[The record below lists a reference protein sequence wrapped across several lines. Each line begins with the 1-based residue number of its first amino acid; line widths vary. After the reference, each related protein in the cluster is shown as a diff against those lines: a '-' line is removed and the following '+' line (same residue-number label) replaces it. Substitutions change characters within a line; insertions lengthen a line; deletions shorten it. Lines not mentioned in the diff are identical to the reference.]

1 MSALAIRWLAGLAV
15 FAAVFAAGYW
25 RGDVA
30 RDNAW
35 QAANAKAERA
45 AAQQYQTEVKRGD
58 QAVADLGSFARAQT
72 TRYTELTGAFNE
84 LRRKRTP
91 LVVSV
96 AAARPAGAA
105 GAGAPDGGGLPGL
118 CAPDGDYGAGDSG
131 LLLSAG
137 AVWMWNSALA
147 GADQPANTCGLAD
160 PTAPACAVETN
171 ITLDNA
177 WDNHTGN
184 AQACAENRLAHQR
197 LIDFLVKREGAK
209 P

>member
-1 MSALAIRWLAGLAV
+1 MSTIALRWLAGLAV

-35 QAANAKAERA
+35 VALNAKTERA
-45 AAQQYQTEVKRGD
+45 AATQYRAEVARGD
-58 QAVADLGSFARAQT
+58 KAVADLRTFARAQT
-72 TRYTELTGAFNE
+72 ERYTQLTGAFND
-84 LRRKRTP
+84 LRRNRIP
-91 LVVSV
+91 L
-96 AAARPAGAA
+96 AIDRAARVACNA
-105 GAGAPDGGGLPGL
+105 APDGVGAPSVR
-118 CAPDGDYGAGDSG
+118 APDGSGGAGDSG
-131 LLLSAG
+131 LRLSAG

-147 GADQPANTCGLAD
+147 GADQPLGACGLAD
-160 PTAPACAVETN
+160 PTAPACAVETS
-171 ITLDNA
+171 ITLDDA

-197 LIDFLVKREGAK
+197 LIDFVKREGVK

>member
-1 MSALAIRWLAGLAV
+1 MSTIALRWLAGLAV

-35 QAANAKAERA
+35 QALTAKTERA
-45 AAQQYQTEVKRGD
+45 AATQYRAEVARGD
-58 QAVADLGSFARAQT
+58 KAVGDLRTFTRAQT
-72 TRYTELTGAFNE
+72 ERYTQLTGAFND
-84 LRRKRTP
+84 LRRNRIP
-91 LVVSV
+91 L
-96 AAARPAGAA
+96 AIDQAARIACNAA
-105 GAGAPDGGGLPGL
+105 LDGAGAPGLRT
-118 CAPDGDYGAGDSG
+118 PDGSGAAGDSG
-131 LLLSAG
+131 LRLSAG

-147 GADQPANTCGLAD
+147 GSDQPVNTCGLAD
-160 PTAPACAVETN
+160 PAAPACAVETS
-171 ITLDNA
+171 ITLDDA

-197 LIDFLVKREGAK
+197 LIDFVQQREGVK